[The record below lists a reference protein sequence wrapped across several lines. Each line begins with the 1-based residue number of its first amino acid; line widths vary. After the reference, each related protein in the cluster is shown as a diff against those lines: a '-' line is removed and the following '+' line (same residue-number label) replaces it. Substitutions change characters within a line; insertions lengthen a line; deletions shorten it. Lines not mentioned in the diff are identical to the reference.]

1 MAFDVKVIVF
11 FLLLVLVSGCNGI
24 IGIPTDPEAQPWKSI
39 FLLSFVSILMITSI
53 SVISLIVSRFKAK
66 TFQLKLQN
74 WLNYSMILVTFVWL
88 IGEMS
93 LTPRTNIRIDLFITL
108 PVIGIQFATV
118 FIGWLLTRGVKVTS
132 NKLLQREKW

>member
-1 MAFDVKVIVF
+1 MEFDLKIVL
-11 FLLLVLVSGCNGI
+11 FLLVVLGSGCNAI

-39 FLLSFVSILMITSI
+39 FLLSFFSILTITSI
-53 SVISLIVSRFKAK
+53 SVISLIVSRFKNE

-74 WLNYSMILVTFVWL
+74 WLKYSMILVAFVWL

-93 LTPRTNIRIDLFITL
+93 LTPRANIRIDLFITL

-118 FIGWLLTRGVKVTS
+118 FIGWLLTRRVNVTS
-132 NKLLQREKW
+132 NKL